1 MAISV
6 AFSFFILLIMRH
18 QFEPCSAGRE
28 VLSSRINGQPAH
40 PSVSVSSLSQAENGL
55 WNQSLSYRKCHQC
68 HSWFSH
74 RGQRL
79 TFHSLHPLPLP
90 PHSHPIPHLLLSLS
104 LSHPSGEMPCVSSTV
119 QRKPKTRKI
128 LLKGVSQ
135 QPDINILLVCRAEC
149 KPLGICGFTRV
160 CVSVCAWVSV
170 YSVCCIHLYVS
181 CPVFFVIQNYLSGT
195 GKAKVCWLPQVFQ
208 RSRRIQLLAVKHIY
222 FRSCTL

>member
-1 MAISV
+1 MACEIKACLTGS
-6 AFSFFILLIMRH
+6 AINATLDSRTAAGASLFTHCTPSPLLPSH
-18 QFEPCSAGRE
+18 
-28 VLSSRINGQPAH
+28 SSP
-40 PSVSVSSLSQAENGL
+40 
-55 WNQSLSYRKCHQC
+55 
-68 HSWFSH
+68 
-74 RGQRL
+74 
-79 TFHSLHPLPLP
+79 T
-90 PHSHPIPHLLLSLS
+90 SLS

-160 CVSVCAWVSV
+160 CVCVCLSERLLCVLHASLRIM
-170 YSVCCIHLYVS
+170 SR
-181 CPVFFVIQNYLSGT
+181 FFVIQYYLSGT
-195 GKAKVCWLPQVFQ
+195 EKAKVCFLPEVFQ

>member
-1 MAISV
+1 
-6 AFSFFILLIMRH
+6 MRH
-18 QFEPCSAGRE
+18 QCEHGSAGRE

-90 PHSHPIPHLLLSLS
+90 SHSSPTSLS

-149 KPLGICGFTRV
+149 KPLGICGFTWV
-160 CVSVCAWVSV
+160 CVCVCLSERLLCVLHTSLRIM
-170 YSVCCIHLYVS
+170 SH
-181 CPVFFVIQNYLSGT
+181 FFVIQYYLSGT
-195 GKAKVCWLPQVFQ
+195 EKACV
-208 RSRRIQLLAVKHIY
+208 Y
-222 FRSCTL
+222 FRKCVYFQKFFNGHVGFSF